1 MKVLVIGAGGKSGQQ
16 LVEKALAAGHQ
27 VTAFVHDAAD
37 YSAPAGVRV
46 VAGDAT
52 NTAAI
57 APAVAGQDAV
67 LDAIGGHTPYLKT
80 TLEQD
85 AAQAVVAAMQQHG
98 VRRLVVI
105 SVLGVG
111 DSQQQG
117 TFLYEHL
124 LKPTFLRGAV
134 PDKAAMEAEVK
145 QSDLDFV
152 LVRPPYLTDDP
163 ATGQA
168 HVVTGDTKAHKIT
181 RADLAQFVVDQLT
194 SDTYLG
200 QAVTVTNS

>member
-16 LVEKALAAGHQ
+16 VVEKALAAGHT

-37 YSAPAGVRV
+37 YHAPAGVRV

-52 NTAAI
+52 DAATVDQ
-57 APAVAGQDAV
+57 AVAGQDAV
-67 LDAIGGHTPYLKT
+67 VDAIGGHTPYLKT
-80 TLEQD
+80 QLEQH
-85 AAQAVVAAMQQHG
+85 AAQAVLTAMQHHG

-111 DSQQQG
+111 DSQEQG

-124 LKPTFLRGAV
+124 VKPTFLRGAV

-145 QSDLDFV
+145 QTDLDYV

-163 ATGQA
+163 ATGQV
-168 HVVTGDTKAHKIT
+168 HIVTGEDKAHKIT
-181 RADLAQFVVDQLT
+181 RTDLAQFIVDQLT
-194 SDTYLG
+194 QDTYVG
-200 QAVTVTNS
+200 QAVTVANS

>member
-16 LVEKALAAGHQ
+16 VVEKALAAGHQ

-37 YSAPAGVRV
+37 YHAPAGVRV

-52 NTAAI
+52 EAATVSQ
-57 APAVAGQDAV
+57 AVAGQDAV
-67 LDAIGGHTPYLKT
+67 VDAIGGHTPYLKT
-80 TLEQD
+80 QLEQD
-85 AAQAVVAAMQQHG
+85 AAKAVVAAMQQHG

-111 DSQQQG
+111 DSKEQG
-117 TFLYEHL
+117 TFLYEYL
-124 LKPTFLRGAV
+124 MKPTFLRGAI
-134 PDKAAMEAEVK
+134 PDKEAMEAEVRR
-145 QSDLDFV
+145 SNLDFV

-163 ATGQA
+163 ATGQV
-168 HVVTGDTKAHKIT
+168 HIVTGEDKAHKIT
-181 RADLAQFVVDQLT
+181 RADLAHFIVDQLT

-200 QAVTVTNS
+200 QAVTVANS